1 MNDFGKTFFR
11 YTGVLHKMEKNIL
24 FPLFVVVVMQGIER
38 GPLHR
43 LGKCSKAKL
52 TPSPRVLTIT
62 AVSLT
67 SCTFQ
72 GLGINHTL
80 LLSSACDAFY

>member
-52 TPSPRVLTIT
+52 TPQPLSTYYNSCKLNIMYISGLRTQSHT
-62 AVSLT
+62 SAEFSL
-67 SCTFQ
+67 
-72 GLGINHTL
+72 
-80 LLSSACDAFY
+80 